1 MKRTLLS
8 VMVLLG
14 VSAGA
19 HADNLLDI
27 YQQAQLKDPQ
37 VLQSKA
43 VRDQAFEKINQSRAA
58 LLPQINLG
66 AGLNYLKN
74 KHNTKTATS
83 ASGNLSLDQSVY
95 RRSNWIN
102 LDLAEKSAAQS
113 DVAYNIEVQNLILRS
128 ATAYFDVLNAMDT

>member
-74 KHNTKTATS
+74 KRNTQTATS